1 MPYDVYNQVSAQVLA
16 MSYAQKIN
24 LLALIANS
32 LRESKTSGQKSSIE
46 NRIAVLSENL
56 DEDQDSELFSLSV
69 SLFRS
74 VFPKLI
80 TEEPPRLGLDDSG
93 VLVAEWDNYG
103 DYTMVTIRFGDEK
116 QISLVAVKDGR
127 LVNKCVGITDEIIS
141 VFNRL

>member
-1 MPYDVYNQVSAQVLA
+1 M
-16 MSYAQKIN
+16 
-24 LLALIANS
+24 
-32 LRESKTSGQKSSIE
+32 
-46 NRIAVLSENL
+46 
-56 DEDQDSELFSLSV
+56 FSLSV
-69 SLFRS
+69 SPFRS

-103 DYTMVTIRFGDEK
+103 DYTMVTIRVGDEK

-127 LVNKCVGITDEIIS
+127 LVNKCVGIADEIIS